1 VIAGSSAGLRRWGPP
16 AVWMAVIGLCSTDA
30 FGAEETSRLI
40 GPLLR
45 WLFPTASPDTIGLL
59 HGAVRK
65 LGHVAEYGILA
76 ILWQRALAWGPAGRQ
91 PGAAFR
97 ALLVSVGF
105 AVLDET
111 HQAFQTARTGSPVDV
126 GWDALG
132 AVLGLLVRRLGR
144 GFPQNVTPRAARLPG
159 R

>member
-1 VIAGSSAGLRRWGPP
+1 MIAESAAGLRRWGPP

-45 WLFPTASPDTIGLL
+45 WLFPAAPPDTIALL
-59 HGAVRK
+59 HGALRK
-65 LGHVAEYGILA
+65 LGHVTEYGVLA
-76 ILWQRALAWGPAGRQ
+76 ILWQRALAWGPSGRQ
-91 PGAAFR
+91 PEAALR

-111 HQAFQTARTGSPVDV
+111 HQAFQAARTGSPVDV

-132 AVLGLLVRRLGR
+132 AVLGLMVRRLGT
-144 GFPQNVTPRAARLPG
+144 GVPQNVTPRAARDPG